1 MSASAS
7 PIANTA
13 SLMPQHADFSDWP
26 NSRDWLAHLVSFNT
40 VSRESNLALIHCLRD
55 ALEVVGVSAEVIH
68 NDGGDKAN
76 LLAVIGPEVEG
87 GVVLSGHTDVVP
99 VEGQAWDSDPF
110 TLREDEG
117 RLHGRGS
124 ADMKGFIACCMAA
137 VPALVNAQR
146 AGTLKKPV
154 ILAFSY
160 DEEIGCLGAPRMI
173 ARLRDRLPRPAA
185 VLVGEPTMMAIVD
198 AHKGITDLRTTVTGK
213 PSHSSLVYQGV
224 SAIHLAARMVTFIE
238 DRMQA
243 RIDCGHLDECFDVP
257 HASLHVGR
265 IEGGTAVN
273 ITAGE
278 CIFDWELRHL
288 PGEDVEAMLA
298 EIDAHAE
305 RLVAPYRE
313 RAPEVA
319 IRSERTV
326 ETVPSLGHGDRD
338 PAIRLCQRLLGDE
351 RASEAVAY
359 TTEAGQFQ
367 SEGWPTVVCGPGSI
381 GVAHQANEYIEL
393 SQLAACDRFLAQLVR
408 EQQGG

>member
-13 SLMPQHADFSDWP
+13 SLMPQYADFSDWP

-40 VSRESNLALIHCLRD
+40 VSRESNLALIQCLRD
-55 ALEVVGVSAEVIH
+55 ALGVVGVSAEVIH

-110 TLREDEG
+110 TLREAEG

-243 RIDCGHLDECFDVP
+243 RIDCGHLDERFDVP

-265 IEGGTAVN
+265 CVICRARMSRRCWRRSMPTPSVWSPPIVSGRQKWRFVANARWKRCRHWGMAIGIRPFASASVCWAMSGPARPWRTPPRRDSSRAK
-273 ITAGE
+273 AGRR
-278 CIFDWELRHL
+278 W
-288 PGEDVEAMLA
+288 
-298 EIDAHAE
+298 
-305 RLVAPYRE
+305 
-313 RAPEVA
+313 
-319 IRSERTV
+319 S
-326 ETVPSLGHGDRD
+326 
-338 PAIRLCQRLLGDE
+338 
-351 RASEAVAY
+351 
-359 TTEAGQFQ
+359 AGQAP
-367 SEGWPTVVCGPGSI
+367 SGSRIRPTSTSSSASWRPVIASWPSWCVS
-381 GVAHQANEYIEL
+381 NR
-393 SQLAACDRFLAQLVR
+393 AAEALVLGLLR
-408 EQQGG
+408 